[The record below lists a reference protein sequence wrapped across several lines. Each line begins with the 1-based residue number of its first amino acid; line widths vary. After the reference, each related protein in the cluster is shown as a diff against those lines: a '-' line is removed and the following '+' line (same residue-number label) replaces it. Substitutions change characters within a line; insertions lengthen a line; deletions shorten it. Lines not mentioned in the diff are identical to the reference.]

1 MPEYCLAMELAL
13 VGLDWIG
20 LDCIGLDLFYIRRK
34 KKEACFRRP
43 IYDQGRE

>member
-20 LDCIGLDLFYIRRK
+20 LHWIGFILHPQEKEGSLFQTPYI
-34 KKEACFRRP
+34 
-43 IYDQGRE
+43 